1 MFCSAELDLPAALR
15 HQTVALS
22 AAVLETS
29 CRSAG
34 FAGKKEA
41 FRNEAELEGANDGQW
56 EGKGAFV
63 KPSPA
68 KRFISYTFFMSG
80 FHDGG
85 RVSSEQQGAWPKQE
99 RRRRRGRNRGGS
111 G

>member
-15 HQTVALS
+15 HQTVAHS

-34 FAGKKEA
+34 GKKEA
-41 FRNEAELEGANDGQW
+41 FLVQI
-56 EGKGAFV
+56 V
-63 KPSPA
+63 V
-68 KRFISYTFFMSG
+68 
-80 FHDGG
+80 GG
-85 RVSSEQQGAWPKQE
+85 RAKAHSSRDRQQTLHFVRLLFVQIVLAGSAPQGAWPRQV
-99 RRRRRGRNRGGS
+99 RRPRRGSHLQSAVCRRTRGGS